1 MAYIHICIC
10 SAQSKNLYN
19 SRIVLR
25 RVGILT
31 LLRNVGKSY
40 LAQYNSL
47 IAPAQSK
54 NRDKV
59 EISFLFLL
67 LYKVG
72 IGTNLKYH
80 RMQTFSSHSLY

>member
-59 EISFLFLL
+59 EISFLCLL

-72 IGTNLKYH
+72 IGTKLEYH